1 MKTKIASIFFL
12 FILSTSLVE
21 QKGTELKGEYLG
33 QKPPTKIPEV
43 FAPGI
48 VSTEK
53 GWEAAVTFS
62 PDGKEF
68 FFTRRAKIQGN
79 DNRLMYMQ
87 IKNGEWTKPKPA
99 PFAKNF
105 TEYESFISPDGKYL
119 FFHRNND
126 IYWVDAEIIDD
137 LKPKELTSKEKIPTK
152 ESLTNNSLAV
162 FTVIKNLFQ
171 QIFAHEFM
179 TQK

>member
-62 PDGKEF
+62 PDGK
-68 FFTRRAKIQGN
+68 
-79 DNRLMYMQ
+79 
-87 IKNGEWTKPKPA
+87 
-99 PFAKNF
+99 
-105 TEYESFISPDGKYL
+105 YL

-137 LKPKELTSKEKIPTK
+137 LKPKELASKEKVPTK
-152 ESLTNNSLAV
+152 ENLTNNSLAV